1 MININIPML
10 DQPIE
15 IEGPLYFVI
24 KNQLYFTS
32 LVQELHKI
40 DDTSDIKLFD
50 QRFNKLKLKELLI
63 ITDVL
68 GFDVNS
74 SSLIKLIYADLEN
87 QLNFDIETKT
97 KIEFLTDQIT
107 TIIGDELISH
117 NLDLSMDEITVL
129 ELFKSL
135 GIKIDVQQESIFQKL
150 LTIIE
155 VYRYLN
161 KKKCLVLINISTYL
175 SIDEMISLMEFIRLN
190 QVDVLFLERYEMT
203 GITNYIL
210 DNDFYFYKNNM
221 V

>member
-1 MININIPML
+1 ML